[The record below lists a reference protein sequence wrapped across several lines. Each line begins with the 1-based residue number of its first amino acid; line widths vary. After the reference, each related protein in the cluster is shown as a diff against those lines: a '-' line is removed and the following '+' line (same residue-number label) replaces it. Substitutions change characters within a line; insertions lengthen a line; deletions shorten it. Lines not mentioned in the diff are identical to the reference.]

1 MKMQGLQDG
10 MRMKKIPSSD
20 LVVSEICLGTMTF
33 GEQLSKEQGF
43 AQLDKATKELG
54 INFIVISLNDII

>member
-1 MKMQGLQDG
+1 MKL
-10 MRMKKIPSSD
+10 KKIPGSD

-33 GEQLSKEQGF
+33 GEQLTKEQSF

-54 INFIVISLNDII
+54 INFIVRTP